1 MTRLA
6 STLLL
11 GSLLLLPS
19 TASAQSPV
27 SSNSTPSTYPMFS
40 PRGFVLFSRQQ
51 FQAEKTFEAIFDDA
65 SGSFRGFGA
74 DLVLARNVFVEIGWS
89 RFEKTGERVF
99 LFNNT
104 VNKLGIP
111 LTITLRPFE
120 FSGGYRV
127 TVWPRVIPYGGIGV
141 ASVRYEETSDF
152 AATGDDVSVSGS
164 GVVFLGGAEVRLARF
179 IGVSADIH
187 HSSLGDMIG
196 KGGISKEYGED
207 NLGGTAVR
215 FRIIIGR

>member
-19 TASAQSPV
+19 AASAQSPA
-27 SSNSTPSTYPMFS
+27 SSSSTPSTYPMFS

-51 FQAEKTFEAIFDDA
+51 FQAEQTFEAIFDDA
-65 SGSFRGFGA
+65 SGSFRGVGA

-104 VNKLGIP
+104 VYKLGIP

-120 FSGGYRV
+120 LSGGYRL

-164 GVVFLGGAEVRLARF
+164 GVVFLGGAEVRVTRF

-187 HSSLGDMIG
+187 YSSLADIIG
-196 KGGISKEYGED
+196 TAGISKEYGED